1 MIYRIRHITRY
12 TYEQPVS
19 QCFNKAH
26 LLPRNTPSQRCLDS
40 RIEVTPKTGWLRE
53 HLDYFGN
60 RYCYFMQQEPH
71 KLLEIDITSRIDV
84 NPGQPES
91 ALDLGCSIS
100 EARARIDQAA
110 DEETLLAREFLL
122 DSPMFRASKQLREY
136 AAPSFATE
144 RTLLSAV
151 RELTQRIYEDFTY
164 DPEFSTIAT
173 PLHDVLKHKRGVC
186 QDFAHLA
193 IGCLR
198 ALGFPAR
205 YVSGYLETLPPPG
218 QQKLVGADAS
228 HAWFS
233 VYSPGDGWFEFDPTN
248 NNMPAGQHIVTAWG
262 RDYADVTPLRGII
275 FDGGGEQTL
284 EVSVDVA
291 RLPG

>member
-12 TYEQPVS
+12 EYENPVS

-26 LLPRNTPSQRCLDS
+26 LLPRDTASQRCLDS
-40 RIEVTPKTGWLRE
+40 RVNISPRADWLSERT
-53 HLDYFGN
+53 DYFGN
-60 RYCYFMQQEPH
+60 RYCYFMLQEPH
-71 KLLEIDITSRIDV
+71 RELEIDITSRIEV
-84 NPGQPES
+84 TPGQPEN
-91 ALDLGCSIS
+91 ALDLGCSIL
-100 EARARIDQAA
+100 EARAYLEASA
-110 DEETLLAREFLL
+110 DENTLLAREFLL
-122 DSPMFRASKQLREY
+122 DSSMIRASQQLREY
-136 AAPSFATE
+136 AKPSFSAD

-151 RELTQRIYEDFTY
+151 RELTTRIFEDFTY

-218 QQKLVGADAS
+218 QKKLVGADAS
-228 HAWFS
+228 HAWFA

-248 NNMPAGQHIVTAWG
+248 NNMPAGQHIVTSWG

-275 FDGGGEQTL
+275 FDGGGSQTL
-284 EVSVDVA
+284 DVSVDVA
-291 RLPG
+291 RV